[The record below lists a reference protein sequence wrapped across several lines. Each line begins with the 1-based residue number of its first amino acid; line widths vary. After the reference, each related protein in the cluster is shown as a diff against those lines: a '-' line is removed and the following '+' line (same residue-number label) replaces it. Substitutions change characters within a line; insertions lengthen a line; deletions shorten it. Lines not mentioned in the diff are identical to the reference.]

1 MSMENIGYYAAMLAA
16 IIIAFLIIKRV
27 VSCMVRTAVT
37 LVLIAVLAYIYYFY
51 LR

>member
-1 MSMENIGYYAAMLAA
+1 MGNIGVYAAMLAA

-27 VSCMVRTAVT
+27 VSCRVRTVVT
-37 LVLIAVLAYIYYFY
+37 LVLVAVLAYIYYMY

>member
-1 MSMENIGYYAAMLAA
+1 MLAA

-27 VSCMVRTAVT
+27 VSCMVHSVVT
-37 LVLIAVLAYIYYFY
+37 LVLIAVLAYIYYMY

>member
-1 MSMENIGYYAAMLAA
+1 MENLGVYAAMLAA

-27 VSCMVRTAVT
+27 MSCMVRTVVT
-37 LVLIAVLAYIYYFY
+37 LVLIAVLAYIYYMY

>member
-1 MSMENIGYYAAMLAA
+1 MGNIGYYAAMLGA

-27 VSCMVRTAVT
+27 VSCMVRTVVT
-37 LVLIAVLAYIYYFY
+37 LVLIAVLAYIYYMY

>member
-1 MSMENIGYYAAMLAA
+1 MENIGYYAAMLAA

-27 VSCMVRTAVT
+27 VSCMGRAVVT
-37 LVLIAVLAYIYYFY
+37 LVLVAVLAYIYYMY

>member
-1 MSMENIGYYAAMLAA
+1 MLAA

-27 VSCMVRTAVT
+27 VSCMVRMVVT
-37 LVLIAVLAYIYYFY
+37 LVLIAILAYIYYMY

>member
-1 MSMENIGYYAAMLAA
+1 MLAA

-27 VSCMVRTAVT
+27 VSCMIRTVVT
-37 LVLIAVLAYIYYFY
+37 LVLIAILAYIYYMY

>member
-1 MSMENIGYYAAMLAA
+1 MENIGYYAAMLAA

-27 VSCMVRTAVT
+27 VSCMVRTVVT
-37 LVLIAVLAYIYYFY
+37 IVLIAVLAYIYYMY

>member
-1 MSMENIGYYAAMLAA
+1 MENLGVYAAMLAA

-27 VSCMVRTAVT
+27 MSCMVRTVVT
-37 LVLIAVLAYIYYFY
+37 LVLVAVLAYIYYMY

>member
-1 MSMENIGYYAAMLAA
+1 MQAA

-27 VSCMVRTAVT
+27 VSLMVRTVVT
-37 LVLIAVLAYIYYFY
+37 LVLIAILAYIYYYY

>member
-1 MSMENIGYYAAMLAA
+1 MENLVYYAAMLAA

-27 VSCMVRTAVT
+27 VSCMIRTVVT
-37 LVLIAVLAYIYYFY
+37 LVLIAILAYIYYMY

>member
-1 MSMENIGYYAAMLAA
+1 MGNIGVYAAMLVA

-27 VSCMVRTAVT
+27 MSCMVRTVVT
-37 LVLIAVLAYIYYFY
+37 LVLIAVLAYIYYMY

>member
-1 MSMENIGYYAAMLAA
+1 MDNIGYYVAMLAA

-27 VSCMVRTAVT
+27 VSCMIRTVVT
-37 LVLIAVLAYIYYFY
+37 LVLIAILAYIYYMY

>member
-1 MSMENIGYYAAMLAA
+1 MENIGVYATMLAA

-27 VSCMVRTAVT
+27 VSCMVRTVVT
-37 LVLIAVLAYIYYFY
+37 LVLIAVLAYIYYMY

>member
-1 MSMENIGYYAAMLAA
+1 MGNIGVYAAMLAA

-27 VSCMVRTAVT
+27 MSCMVRTVVT
-37 LVLIAVLAYIYYFY
+37 LVLIAVLAYIYYMY

>member
-1 MSMENIGYYAAMLAA
+1 MGNIGYYAAMLAV

-27 VSCMVRTAVT
+27 VSCMVRTVVT
-37 LVLIAVLAYIYYFY
+37 LVLIAVLAYIYYMY

>member
-1 MSMENIGYYAAMLAA
+1 MGNIGVYAAMLAS

-27 VSCMVRTAVT
+27 VSCMVRTVVT
-37 LVLIAVLAYIYYFY
+37 LVLVAVLAYIYYMY

>member
-1 MSMENIGYYAAMLAA
+1 MLAA

-27 VSCMVRTAVT
+27 VSCMVRAVVT
-37 LVLIAVLAYIYYFY
+37 LVLVAVLAYIYYMY

>member
-1 MSMENIGYYAAMLAA
+1 MLAA

-27 VSCMVRTAVT
+27 VSCMVRTVVT
-37 LVLIAVLAYIYYFY
+37 LILVAVLAYIYYMY